1 MKEENSLTVYGN
13 TWCGGTRRV
22 RSFLERN
29 RVPYRW
35 VDIEVDQQA
44 AQLVEDLNNGM
55 RSVPTIVWQDGSKLV
70 EPSEKELAEK
80 LGISLVP

>member
-1 MKEENSLTVYGN
+1 MNMENGIIVYGN

-29 RVPYRW
+29 KVPYHW
-35 VDIEVDQQA
+35 VDIDSDQQA
-44 AQLVEDLNNGM
+44 ALLVEGMNNGM

-80 LGISLVP
+80 LGIKLVP